1 MAPTINV
8 LVGVMVHYGCMAIT
22 RTKRFDLEIYSE
34 GSDPF
39 PGREEHNAEAQKV
52 EAMAARVY
60 PSSEYKNRPTT
71 NIFGSFFMATDQGVN
86 GRLYYNGGIG
96 WVPLNTVGGGGAGTP
111 VVING
116 ASVEGSSLLA
126 ARADHTHN
134 IPLATKSNAGAMPS
148 QWAQL
153 CEDASS
159 RATANS
165 VAVRDSGGR
174 LTANEPVS
182 ATHVA
187 TMDWVQSKAGSTG
200 TGGMT
205 LARRDTAGRLNTA
218 MPVSPTHATPKS
230 YVDSRIPNA
239 DKYAT
244 GDALIQRWSSGTGGN
259 VEDPV
264 NPMEL
269 ANRRYVDSRKSR
281 REWKTNIEPLSVG
294 LEQLLALEPVTF
306 DYKDDAPAV
315 GKNVHGAIVEDFAE
329 VLPDLTT
336 VGEDGKPERI
346 NDRELIWVLVKGIQ
360 ELHGAFSS
368 LAVEVDNCHEIIAN
382 LVGDN
387 LNG

>member
-1 MAPTINV
+1 MTPTIIV

-22 RTKRFDLEIYSE
+22 KTKRFDLEIYSE

-39 PGREEHNAEAQKV
+39 PGREEHNTEAQKV

-86 GRLYYNGGIG
+86 GRLYYNGGNG
-96 WVPLNTVGGGGAGTP
+96 WEPLNTVGGGGAGTP
-111 VVING
+111 IVING

-126 ARADHTHN
+126 ARADHTHS

-174 LTANEPVS
+174 LTANAPVS

-187 TMDWVQSKAGSTG
+187 TMDWVLHAGSTG
-200 TGGMT
+200 PHAG
-205 LARRDTAGRLNTA
+205 LAARNAAGQMSVGA
-218 MPVSPTHATPKS
+218 PSAPQHATPKS

-244 GDALIQRWSSGTGGN
+244 GDTLIQRWSGGTGGN
-259 VEDPV
+259 VEDPI

-281 REWKTNIEPLSVG
+281 REWKTNVEPLSVG

-315 GKNVHGAIVEDFAE
+315 GKNIHGAIVEDFAE

-368 LAVEVDNCHEIIAN
+368 LAVEVDKCHEIIAN